1 MLSLDLQVIF
11 IGLFCAVVVVPFV
24 YRFYFGLS
32 LKDFFC
38 DLSWSGY
45 KAYCFTR
52 LTLQVTFFSSLLI
65 SSLYLTFFAA

>member
-11 IGLFCAVVVVPFV
+11 IGLFCAVVVIPFV

-32 LKDFFC
+32 LKDFFN
-38 DLSWSGY
+38 DLGWSAY
-45 KAYCFTR
+45 KTYCFSR
-52 LTLQVTFFSSLLI
+52 ITLQVTFFSSLLI